1 MKVDLAGLELKELE
15 DFVRTLGH
23 KPFHAKQIYRWI
35 WKHGVS
41 DFSQMT
47 DLSRE
52 LRAALAER
60 AVITL
65 PEVVHHGVSEDG
77 TQKYA
82 LRLADGRQI
91 ESVFIP
97 DTPKQTF
104 CISTQVGCAMGCAFC
119 LTGKMGLVRHLTA
132 AEIAG
137 QVRLLAQSLHLLDK
151 PFNIVLMGM
160 GEPLQNYD
168 ATMKALRILN
178 DREGLDVHPKRV
190 TLSTVG
196 LVPAMDKLAQEALMP
211 NLAVSLHAP
220 TEAQRRAIVPPT
232 KKYSLHDIIE
242 ACTRFPLSKR
252 RRIMFEYVMLKG
264 VNDSDADA
272 RNLVKV
278 LSGVKAKVNLLPLN
292 EAAGIPFERP
302 SDERV
307 NAFAKIL
314 AEKGL
319 MVSVRKSRGRDI
331 RAACG
336 QLIVEGQSARK
347 SAGQK
352 LASAMAVLWMI
363 AGCAGE
369 PTNFRDFHDSIDDVP
384 ADQREAAVER
394 FISRKGGTPMIE
406 NQTRLIFF
414 AKDQDGLTPRIV
426 GDFNGWAVTPQGYDV
441 TVGRPIRIEGTGWSY
456 LEGKSYTNARLEYVF
471 FFDQEAAPDPQ
482 NPRTVQAYAGPR
494 SEVRMPFWVA
504 QPEVDE
510 AGSAPAGELIAETVR
525 SRRLGGPRRV
535 WFYLPPGYPA
545 ASPSSPGNSASL
557 GAGAPANDM
566 LYPVVYVLDGSNY
579 VEKMDVPR
587 ILDHLIA
594 NKSIPPVIAVFVEP
608 GERQEEYSRNP
619 RWRAFMATELVPMVD
634 KRFRTFSAPDQRV
647 ILGSSLAAY
656 GAVDLAVEYPS
667 LFGLCAAMAPPEQ
680 TYSLIENQARARAA
694 VVSIKFFVLGGV
706 YDSMIDGARKLRTT
720 LDDHAAP
727 VSYLEVAEGHNTNT
741 FRGHLDDALKA
752 LLPVTASS
760 AAAGS
765 SAR

>member
-1 MKVDLAGLELKELE
+1 MEKVDLAGLELKELE
-15 DFVRTLGH
+15 EFVQTLGH
-23 KPFHAKQIYRWI
+23 KKFHARQIYRWI

-52 LRAALAER
+52 LRAALVEKATVSLPR
-60 AVITL
+60 VI
-65 PEVVHHGVSEDG
+65 HHGVSEDG

-82 LRLADGRQI
+82 LQLADGKQI

-137 QVRLLAQSLHLLDK
+137 QVRLLARSLHLLDK

-168 ATMKALRILN
+168 ATMKALRIIN
-178 DREGLDVHPKRV
+178 EKEGLDVHPKRV

-196 LVPAMDKLAQEALMP
+196 LVPAMDKLAQEELMP

-220 TEAQRRAIVPPT
+220 TEEQRRAIVPPT
-232 KKYSLHDIIE
+232 KKYSLNDIID
-242 ACTRFPLSKR
+242 ACKRFPLSKR

-264 VNDSDADA
+264 INDSDADA

-307 NAFAKIL
+307 NKFAKIL
-314 AEKGL
+314 ADKGL

-336 QLIVEGQSARK
+336 QLIVEGQAVRK

-352 LASAMAVLWMI
+352 LASAMVALLMI
-363 AGCAGE
+363 AGCAQE
-369 PTNFRDFHDSIDDVP
+369 PDNFRDFHDYIDDVP
-384 ADQREAAVER
+384 ADQREAAIEK
-394 FISRKGGTPMIE
+394 FITSKGGTPIIE
-406 NQTRLIFF
+406 NQTRLVFF
-414 AKDQDGLTPRIV
+414 AKDKDGLTPRIV
-426 GDFNGWAVTPQGYDV
+426 GDFNGWALTQHGYDV
-441 TVGRPIRIEGTGWSY
+441 SIGKPIRIEGTDWSY
-456 LEGKSYTNARLEYVF
+456 LESKSYTNARLEYVF
-471 FFDQEAAPDPQ
+471 FFDKEAATDPK
-482 NPRTVQAYAGPR
+482 NPRTVPAYAGPR

-510 AGSAPAGELIAETVR
+510 AGTAPKGEVIAHTVT
-525 SRRLGGPRRV
+525 SRFLGGPRRV
-535 WFYLPPGYPA
+535 WFYVPPGYGA
-545 ASPSSPGNSASL
+545 DSST
-557 GAGAPANDM
+557 
-566 LYPVVYVLDGSNY
+566 LYPVMYVLDGSNY

-594 NKSIPPVIAVFVEP
+594 NTSIPPVIAVFVEP

-619 RWRAFMATELVPMVD
+619 RWRAFIANELVPMVD
-634 KRFRTFSAPDQRV
+634 KRFRTYSAPDHRV

-667 LFGLCAAMAPPEQ
+667 LFGLCAAIAPPAQ
-680 TYSLIENQARARAA
+680 TYSLVENQAKARAS

-720 LDDHAAP
+720 LDDYSAP
-727 VSYLEVAEGHNTNT
+727 VRYLEVSEGHNTNT

-752 LLPVTASS
+752 LLVV
-760 AAAGS
+760 GS
-765 SAR
+765 